1 MDTVLLD
8 WLGIERHHVG
18 EVLVAAFI
26 LGLGLIL
33 AWVISRLTDRLVT
46 LLSRSTDAGLNRAI
60 SREVRLPV
68 VAMVIIHFA
77 FTAALTL
84 SHVDPFR
91 DLLERM
97 WGASSLLVGVVLV
110 WRAAVAAF
118 KWMERRPGADGAQ
131 VAPSTLPV
139 LRRIVSAVIALVGL
153 MLVLDALGIA
163 IGPLLAGLGIGGIAV
178 ALAAQPM
185 LSNIFA
191 GSYVLSDRSI
201 AVGDFI
207 ELDGGPT
214 GWVEDIGLRA
224 THIRTF
230 DNNLVLVPNSTLAGA
245 TVTNF
250 DSDAPPSGARVI
262 CGVAYEEDL
271 ARVEAVV
278 TEELLG
284 IIDTLP
290 EVDPGYEPYVR
301 FTTFGDSNVDFLM
314 RLRSKDRREVALV
327 QHEMIKRV
335 HARFAAE
342 GITINYPA
350 RRLLID
356 ADDTDGL
363 ARLAAFSAPPPE

>member
-1 MDTVLLD
+1 MDAALFDL
-8 WLGIERHHVG
+8 LGIERHHLG
-18 EVLVAAFI
+18 EALIAALI
-26 LGLGLIL
+26 LGAGIVL
-33 AWVISRLTDRLVT
+33 AWVTSRLTVRLVP
-46 LLSRSTDAGLNRAI
+46 LLSRSADAGLNRAI
-60 SREVRLPV
+60 AREVRLPV
-68 VAMVIIHFA
+68 VATVLIHFA
-77 FTAALTL
+77 FTAALSL

-91 DLLERM
+91 DMVERI
-97 WGASSLLVGVVLV
+97 WGASSLLVVVVLA
-110 WRAAVAAF
+110 WRAAGAAF
-118 KWMERRPGADGAQ
+118 KWMERRPGTDGAP

-139 LRRIVSAVIALVGL
+139 LRRLVGAVIALVGL

-185 LSNIFA
+185 LSNIFS
-191 GSYVLSDRSI
+191 GSYMLSDRSI

-207 ELDGGPT
+207 ELESGPS

-230 DNNLVLVPNSTLAGA
+230 DNNLVLVPNSTLASA

-250 DSDAPPSGARVI
+250 DSDAPPSGAPVL

-271 ARVEAVV
+271 ALVEAVV
-278 TEELLG
+278 TEELVG
-284 IIDTLP
+284 VIDAVP
-290 EVDPGYEPYVR
+290 EVDPQYEPYVR
-301 FTTFGDSNVDFLM
+301 FTTFGESNVDFLM
-314 RLRSKDRREVALV
+314 RLRSKNRRDVALV

-350 RRLLID
+350 RRLLVDEDD
-356 ADDTDGL
+356 AGAL
-363 ARLAAFSAPPPE
+363 ARLADPPTR